1 MVNSQKQSTASSEAT
16 TNKKKSFLS
25 LCNELL
31 AANIVLANNVKKQA
45 QERIER
51 DNLSKHLFKVS
62 KYGIE
67 IPYRNPDG
75 TPLLFESEKLKRI
88 HDNRRTVA
96 YETPTNYLQFCRY
109 RLSDSL
115 ISASGFDGKY
125 YSLSKYE
132 TGLSSLPFFTD
143 NCVKAYNDNKQGGTI
158 YFCEGEAKADTM
170 SNFGFEAVGFGGINM
185 FILTPVLIEYLL
197 QRQPYKIVL
206 VYDADYQNKSK
217 NKGFARPV
225 QFFDSAA
232 KFISECKQLLI
243 DNLPIF
249 YICTGEDEANGKGID
264 DVLLKYNDAA
274 VTAVTALNSLQSN
287 NLLKIEQLTSD
298 SIFRSCTKFFN
309 VLADSRK
316 YADRFFYGN
325 KGEYFKDIVN
335 RHGLSYSDFK
345 GKYIIA
351 PTGIGKS
358 TEIRDF
364 SNHELIV
371 VAVPT
376 NALQKDFEREAT
388 KNGIDCYLFNSDKYV
403 KDVKTVSENEEE
415 IINRLKAVKEIT
427 QKRFIVVTYRSF
439 EHLVNVLG
447 KATRNYWLIVD
458 EAHNLTSSSDLN
470 YMHGNL
476 SSILSNLK
484 IFKNYTLFTATDLPV
499 FATDLQLEK
508 WIFETPNKI
517 DKNIQFFDKGKNQ
530 YETAAQIAAAT
541 AKNGNLPLIVL
552 NNKGKVLSKLKR
564 ALKPYKTDYQS
575 FNSDTKTETHHKE
588 LLNTGIVKTDIMVST
603 SVIKE
608 GVNIYNTTDNIVLVL
623 ISSPGVSPMHA
634 AEIEQFAA
642 RFRLAKSVTIIVL
655 VDREN
660 IKFDY
665 TFSFANKANLD
676 YQNAVSKCYNDNQHE
691 EHEREFYGKLDSKFT
706 QHEAVTYNDIK
717 KEWQFCPLLLAN
729 SVFRAESEMQR
740 INPMLLI
747 KYLEKFNWRCN
758 DSSGTDVMIHS
769 AEKLEYQKPE
779 AAEITV
785 SESIEQ
791 FNEAMFDLENNEPIT
806 TSEAKAETSEN
817 PFYSLFLK
825 LFEAYECNIDTSTT
839 DAANGALERLRK
851 TNGKIEKVNILK
863 RQLSFRRDLAELMA
877 RQKTKATTAAK
888 KAIYN
893 ILQAFTSTDGFTA
906 QQVRDIYIKTVLIT
920 DFGNNRDLSVLRND
934 RILKNLTRF
943 FDYTVKVVKVDSNP
957 IKSNKLRDELK
968 EAKTKTEIK
977 KIRKELKEI
986 IKKVKLY
993 YFETVV
999 WI

>member
-1 MVNSQKQSTASSEAT
+1 MVNSIQAPTAT
-16 TNKKKSFLS
+16 KKSFLS

-31 AANIVLANNVKKQA
+31 AADIVLANNVKKQA
-45 QERIER
+45 HERIER
-51 DNLSKHLFKVS
+51 DNLSKHLFEVS
-62 KYGIE
+62 KYGIK
-67 IPYRNPDG
+67 IKYRNPNG
-75 TPLLFESEKLKRI
+75 TPLLFESEKLKRV
-88 HDNRRTVA
+88 HDNRKTVA
-96 YETPTNYLQFCRY
+96 YETTTDLQFCRY

-115 ISASGFDGKY
+115 IRVSGFEGKY

-143 NCVKAYNDNKQGGTI
+143 NCIKAYNDNKKGGSI
-158 YFCEGEAKADTM
+158 FFCEGEAKADTM

-185 FILTPVLIEYLL
+185 FVLTPVLIEYLL
-197 QRQPYKIVL
+197 QRQPDKIVL

-232 KFISECKQLLI
+232 RFISECKQLLK
-243 DNLPIF
+243 DRLPIF
-249 YICTGEDEANGKGID
+249 YICTGNNEANGKGID

-274 VTAVTALNSLQSN
+274 VTALNSFQSN
-287 NLLKIEQLTSD
+287 NLFKIEQLTSD

-316 YADRFFYGN
+316 YADRVFHGN

-335 RHGLSYSDFK
+335 RYGLNYSNFK
-345 GKYIIA
+345 DKYIIA

-376 NALQKDFEREAT
+376 NALQKDFEREAA
-388 KNGIDCYLFNSDKYV
+388 KNGIDCYLFNSDKY
-403 KDVKTVSENEEE
+403 KPEDK
-415 IINRLKAVKEIT
+415 IT
-427 QKRFIVVTYRSF
+427 EKRFIVVTYRSF
-439 EHLVNVLG
+439 HHLVNVLG
-447 KATRNYWLIVD
+447 KATSNYWLIVD
-458 EAHNLTSSSDLN
+458 EAHNFTSSSDLN
-470 YMHGNL
+470 FMHGNL

-484 IFKNYTLFTATDLPV
+484 LFKNYTLFTATDLPV

-530 YETAAQIAAAT
+530 YETAAQISAAT
-541 AKNGNLPLIVL
+541 SKNGNLPLIVL
-552 NNKGKVLSKLKR
+552 NNKGNGLSNLKR

-608 GVNIYNTTDNIVLVL
+608 GVNIYNRTDNIVLVL
-623 ISSPGVSPMHA
+623 ISSPGTPPMHA

-655 VDREN
+655 VD
-660 IKFDY
+660 KDKLKYDY
-665 TFSFANKANLD
+665 TFSFSNKANLG
-676 YQNAVSKCYNDNQHE
+676 YQNAVSVCENNNQYE
-691 EHEREFYGKLDSKFT
+691 EHEREFYGKLNSKFT
-706 QHEAVTYNDIK
+706 QSEAVTYNDNK
-717 KEWQFCPLLLAN
+717 KEFQFCPLLLAN
-729 SVFRAESEMQR
+729 NVFRAESEMQR
-740 INPMLLI
+740 INPILLI
-747 KYLEKFNWRCN
+747 RYLEKFNWQCN
-758 DSSGTDVMIHS
+758 DSNGIDVIIHTT
-769 AEKLEYQKPE
+769 EKLEYQKPE
-779 AAEITV
+779 AAEITI

-791 FNEAMFDLENNEPIT
+791 FNEAMFELENNEPIT
-806 TSEAKAETSEN
+806 TAEAKAETSEN

-877 RQKTKATTAAK
+877 REKSKGNIKVK

-893 ILQAFTSTDGFTA
+893 IMQAFTSTNGFTS
-906 QQVRDIYIKTVLIT
+906 QQVRDIYIKTVSIT

-943 FDYTVKVVKVDSNP
+943 FDYTVKVVKVDS
-957 IKSNKLRDELK
+957 
-968 EAKTKTEIK
+968 K
-977 KIRKELKEI
+977 KM
-986 IKKVKLY
+986 KLY
-993 YFETVV
+993 YFEIVN
-999 WI
+999 WFY

>member
-1 MVNSQKQSTASSEAT
+1 MVNSIQAPTAT
-16 TNKKKSFLS
+16 KKSFLS

-31 AANIVLANNVKKQA
+31 AANIVLANNVKKEA
-45 QERIER
+45 HERIER
-51 DNLSKHLFKVS
+51 DNLSKHLFEVS
-62 KYGIE
+62 KYGIK
-67 IPYRNPDG
+67 IKYRNPNG

-88 HDNRRTVA
+88 HGNRKTVA
-96 YETPTNYLQFCRY
+96 YETTTDLQFCRY

-115 ISASGFDGKY
+115 IRVSGFDGKY

-143 NCVKAYNDNKQGGTI
+143 NCIKAYNDNEQGGTI

-185 FILTPVLIEYLL
+185 FVLTPVLIEYLL
-197 QRQPYKIVL
+197 QRQPNKIVL

-232 KFISECKQLLI
+232 RFISECKQLLK
-243 DNLPIF
+243 DSLPTF
-249 YICTGEDEANGKGID
+249 YICTGNNEANGKGID
-264 DVLLKYNDAA
+264 DILLKYNDAA
-274 VTAVTALNSLQSN
+274 VTSLNSLQSN
-287 NLLKIEQLTSD
+287 NLFKIEQLTSD

-316 YADRFFYGN
+316 YADRVFHGN

-345 GKYIIA
+345 DKYIIA

-388 KNGIDCYLFNSDKYV
+388 KNGIDCYLFNSDKY
-403 KDVKTVSENEEE
+403 KPEDK
-415 IINRLKAVKEIT
+415 IT
-427 QKRFIVVTYRSF
+427 EKRFIVVTYRSF
-439 EHLVNVLG
+439 HHLVNVLG
-447 KATRNYWLIVD
+447 KACQNYWLIID
-458 EAHNLTSSSDLN
+458 EAHNFTSSSDLS

-484 IFKNYTLFTATDLPV
+484 LFKNYTLFTATDLPV

-508 WIFETPNKI
+508 WIFTLPTKI
-517 DKNIQFFDKGKNQ
+517 DKNIQFFDKGKSQ
-530 YETAAQIAAAT
+530 YETAAQISAAT
-541 AKNGNLPLIVL
+541 SKNGNLPLIVL
-552 NNKGKVLSKLKR
+552 NNKGNGLSNLKR

-588 LLNTGIVKTDIMVST
+588 LLSTGIVKTDIMVST

-623 ISSPGVSPMHA
+623 ISSSGVPPMHA

-655 VDREN
+655 VDKDKL
-660 IKFDY
+660 KFDY
-665 TFSFANKANLD
+665 TFSFSNKANLG

-691 EHEREFYGKLDSKFT
+691 EHEREFYGKLNSKFT
-706 QHEAVTYNDIK
+706 QSEAVTYNDNK
-717 KEWQFCPLLLAN
+717 KEFQFCPLLLAN
-729 SVFRAESEMQR
+729 NVFRAESEMQR

-747 KYLEKFNWRCN
+747 KYLEKFNWQCN
-758 DSSGTDVMIHS
+758 DSNGIDVMIHT
-769 AEKLEYQKPE
+769 AEKLEYQKPD

-791 FNEAMFDLENNEPIT
+791 FNEAMFELENNEPIT
-806 TSEAKAETSEN
+806 TSETKAETSEN

-825 LFEAYECNIDTSTT
+825 LFEAYECNINTSTT

-851 TNGKIEKVNILK
+851 TEGKIEKVNILK
-863 RQLSFRRDLAELMA
+863 RQLSFKRDLAELMA
-877 RQKTKATTAAK
+877 RKKSKGNIKVK

-906 QQVRDIYIKTVLIT
+906 QQVRDIYIKTVSIT

-943 FDYTVKVVKVDSNP
+943 FDYEVKLVSVNG
-957 IKSNKLRDELK
+957 
-968 EAKTKTEIK
+968 K
-977 KIRKELKEI
+977 KM
-986 IKKVKLY
+986 KLY
-993 YFETVV
+993 YFENVN

>member
-1 MVNSQKQSTASSEAT
+1 MVNSIQAPTAT
-16 TNKKKSFLS
+16 KKSFLS

-45 QERIER
+45 HERIER
-51 DNLSKHLFKVS
+51 DNLSKHLFEVS
-62 KYGIE
+62 KYGIK
-67 IPYRNPDG
+67 IKYRNPNG

-88 HDNRRTVA
+88 HDNRKTVA
-96 YETPTNYLQFCRY
+96 YETTTDLQYCRY

-115 ISASGFDGKY
+115 IRVSGFEGKY

-143 NCVKAYNDNKQGGTI
+143 NCIKTYNNNKQGGTI

-185 FILTPVLIEYLL
+185 FLLTPVLIEYLL
-197 QRQPYKIVL
+197 QRQPDKIVL

-232 KFISECKQLLI
+232 RFISECKQLLI

-249 YICTGEDEANGKGID
+249 YICTGKDEAHGKGID
-264 DVLLKYNDAA
+264 NVLLKYNDAA
-274 VTAVTALNSLQSN
+274 VTSLNSLQSN
-287 NLLKIEQLTSD
+287 NLFKIEQLISD

-316 YADRFFYGN
+316 YSDRVFNGH

-335 RHGLSYSDFK
+335 RYGLSYSDFK
-345 GKYIIA
+345 DKYIIA

-376 NALQKDFEREAT
+376 NALQKDFEREAS
-388 KNGIDCYLFNSDKYV
+388 KNGIDCYLFNSDKYTKEV
-403 KDVKTVSENEEE
+403 KAASNDTEKN

-458 EAHNLTSSSDLN
+458 EAHNFTSSSDLN

-484 IFKNYTLFTATDLPV
+484 LFKNYTLFTATDLPV

-508 WIFETPNKI
+508 WIFTLPTKI

-530 YETAAQIAAAT
+530 YETAAQIVAAT
-541 AKNGNLPLIVL
+541 SKNGNLPLIVL
-552 NNKGKVLSKLKR
+552 NNKGKGLSNLKR
-564 ALKPYKTDYQS
+564 ALKPYKTDYQA
-575 FNSDTKTETHHKE
+575 FNSDTKTESHHKE

-608 GVNIYNTTDNIVLVL
+608 GVNIYNRTDNIVLVL
-623 ISSPGVSPMHA
+623 ISSPGVPPMHA
-634 AEIEQFAA
+634 AEIEQFSA

-655 VDREN
+655 VDKDKL
-660 IKFDY
+660 KFDY
-665 TFSFANKANLD
+665 TFSFSNKANLD

-691 EHEREFYGKLDSKFT
+691 EHEREFYGKLNSKFT
-706 QHEAVTYNDIK
+706 QSEAVTYNDIK

-758 DSSGTDVMIHS
+758 DSNDIDVIIHTT
-769 AEKLEYQKPE
+769 EKLEYQKPE
-779 AAEITV
+779 AAEITI

-791 FNEAMFDLENNEPIT
+791 FNEAMFELENNEPIT
-806 TSEAKAETSEN
+806 TSEAKAETTEN

-839 DAANGALERLRK
+839 DAVNGALERLRK
-851 TNGKIEKVNILK
+851 TEGKIDKVNILK
-863 RQLSFRRDLAELMA
+863 RQLSFRKDLAELMS
-877 RQKTKATTAAK
+877 RKKSKGNIKVK

-893 ILQAFTSTDGFTA
+893 IMQAFTSSNGFTA
-906 QQVRDIYIKTVLIT
+906 QQVREIYIKTVSIT

-943 FDYTVKVVKVDSNP
+943 FDYEVKLVSVNG
-957 IKSNKLRDELK
+957 
-968 EAKTKTEIK
+968 K
-977 KIRKELKEI
+977 KM
-986 IKKVKLY
+986 KLY
-993 YFETVV
+993 YFETVN

>member
-1 MVNSQKQSTASSEAT
+1 MVNYQKQPTASPEA
-16 TNKKKSFLS
+16 KKSFLS

-45 QERIER
+45 RERIER

-75 TPLLFESEKLKRI
+75 TPLMFESEKLKRI

-115 ISASGFDGKY
+115 ISASGFEGKY

-143 NCVKAYNDNKQGGTI
+143 NCIKAYNDNKQGGTI

-185 FILTPVLIEYLL
+185 FVLTPVLIEYLQ

-249 YICTGEDEANGKGID
+249 YICTGEDEAHGKGID
-264 DVLLKYNDAA
+264 NVLSRYQDA
-274 VTAVTALNSLQSN
+274 AVTALNSFQSN
-287 NLLKIEQLTSD
+287 NLFKIEQLTSD
-298 SIFRSCTKFFN
+298 SVFRSCTKFFN

-316 YADRFFYGN
+316 YADRVFHGN

-335 RHGLSYSDFK
+335 RYGLSYSDFK

-376 NALQKDFEREAT
+376 NALQKDFEREAA
-388 KNGIDCYLFNSDKYV
+388 KNGIDCYLFNSDKY
-403 KDVKTVSENEEE
+403 KPEDK
-415 IINRLKAVKEIT
+415 IT
-427 QKRFIVVTYRSF
+427 EKRFIVVTYRSF
-439 EHLVNVLG
+439 HHLVNVLG
-447 KATRNYWLIVD
+447 KATSNYWLIVD
-458 EAHNLTSSSDLN
+458 EAHNFTSSSDIN

-484 IFKNYTLFTATDLPV
+484 LFKNYTLFTATDLPV

-541 AKNGNLPLIVL
+541 SKNGFLPLIVL
-552 NNKGKVLSKLKR
+552 NNKGNGLSNLKR
-564 ALKPYKTDYQS
+564 ALKPYKTDYQA

-655 VDREN
+655 VDQDKL
-660 IKFDY
+660 KFDY
-665 TFSFANKANLD
+665 TFSFSNKANLG
-676 YQNAVSKCYNDNQHE
+676 YQNAVSVCENNNQHE
-691 EHEREFYGKLDSKFT
+691 EHEREFYGKLNSKFT
-706 QHEAVTYNDIK
+706 QSEAVTYNDNK
-717 KEWQFCPLLLAN
+717 KEFQFCPLLLAN
-729 SVFRAESEMQR
+729 NVFRAESEMQR

-747 KYLEKFNWRCN
+747 KYLEKFNWQCN
-758 DSSGTDVMIHS
+758 DSNGIDVIIHTT
-769 AEKLEYQKPE
+769 EKLEYQKPE

-791 FNEAMFDLENNEPIT
+791 FNEAMFELENNEPIT
-806 TSEAKAETSEN
+806 TAETKAETSEN

-825 LFEAYECNIDTSTT
+825 LFEAYECNIDTNTT

-851 TNGKIEKVNILK
+851 TEGKIDKVNILK

-877 RQKTKATTAAK
+877 RQRTKATTAAK
-888 KAIYN
+888 KSIYN
-893 ILQAFTSTDGFTA
+893 ILQAFTNADGFTA
-906 QQVRDIYIKTVLIT
+906 QQVRDIYIKTVSMT
-920 DFGNNRDLSVLRND
+920 DFGNKRDLAVLRND

-943 FDYTVKVVKVDSNP
+943 FDYEVKLVSVNG
-957 IKSNKLRDELK
+957 
-968 EAKTKTEIK
+968 K
-977 KIRKELKEI
+977 KM
-986 IKKVKLY
+986 KLY
-993 YFETVV
+993 YFEMVN